1 MCEAIVIADFCFR
14 GDRELHLMDMV
25 LFEEDFGYECL
36 ILLGSNYLIP
46 TPPTEMTVNDEVWK
60 KM

>member
-1 MCEAIVIADFCFR
+1 MKQLLSLISTFMDIW
-14 GDRELHLMDMV
+14 ELHLMDMP

>member
-1 MCEAIVIADFCFR
+1 
-14 GDRELHLMDMV
+14 
-25 LFEEDFGYECL
+25 
-36 ILLGSNYLIP
+36 LLNTVHCNHLIP